1 MQRRKLEELNLL
13 DDFLFHAM
21 LAYPDTG
28 EAFIRKLLETLF
40 DRKFPHLKIRAQESF
55 AGVNTD
61 FRGARLDVY
70 IEEDGSAQI
79 NGDEIPTVYD
89 VEPDHNHKNA
99 EIKAF
104 PKRARFYHAMI
115 DRRSLKAGEHFGKMK
130 KVYVIF
136 ICDYDPFGYDRV
148 LYTIKNRCLEE
159 PTMPYEDDAETWVLY
174 TRGKKGN
181 ISESLRQLLSYMENT
196 NQNNAIN
203 EDLRDIQQ
211 MVDQVKRD
219 GEVSLRYMKWFEHD
233 QMMYEEGREQGRK
246 DAQESAERER
256 KIAEQER
263 KNAERERQIAEQE
276 KKRAKVAEQLA
287 ETAKQEVKDAKRKEE
302 LTKQLLADERLEDLK
317 RALDDPVFR
326 DCLLKEYGI
335 N

>member
-13 DDFLFHAM
+13 DDFLFNAM

-61 FRGARLDVY
+61 LRGARLDVY
-70 IEEDGSAQI
+70 IEEDGSVQI

-89 VEPDHNHKNA
+89 VEPDHNHKSA

-115 DRRSLKAGEHFGKMK
+115 DRRSLKVGENFGKMK

-211 MVDQVKRD
+211 MVDQIKRD

-233 QMMYEEGREQGRK
+233 QMMYEQGRK
-246 DAQESAERER
+246 EEQENTERER

-263 KNAERERQIAEQE
+263 KNAEQEKKRAEAAEQFAKAAKQEVKIAEQE
-276 KKRAKVAEQLA
+276 KK
-287 ETAKQEVKDAKRKEE
+287 
-302 LTKQLLADERLEDLK
+302 LTKHLLSDQRLEDLQ
-317 RALDDPVFR
+317 RALDDAAFR
-326 DCLLKEYGI
+326 DQLLQEYGI
-335 N
+335 R

>member
-13 DDFLFHAM
+13 DEFLFHAM

-136 ICDYDPFGYDRV
+136 ICDYDPFGYDRA

-159 PTMPYEDDAETWVLY
+159 PELPYEDDAETWVLY

-233 QMMYEEGREQGRK
+233 QMMYEQGRQDEQENTEREK
-246 DAQESAERER
+246 ELTRHLLKDQRVADAQ
-256 KIAEQER
+256 
-263 KNAERERQIAEQE
+263 
-276 KKRAKVAEQLA
+276 
-287 ETAKQEVKDAKRKEE
+287 
-302 LTKQLLADERLEDLK
+302 
-317 RALDDPVFR
+317 RALDDPAFR
-326 DCLLKEYGI
+326 DQLLKEYGI
-335 N
+335 H

>member
-13 DDFLFHAM
+13 DDFLFNAM

-55 AGVNTD
+55 AGSNTD
-61 FRGARLDVY
+61 LRGARLDVY
-70 IEEDGSAQI
+70 IEEDGSVQI
-79 NGDEIPTVYD
+79 NGDEIPTIYD
-89 VEPDHNHKNA
+89 VEPDHNHKTA

-136 ICDYDPFGYDRV
+136 ICDYDPFGYDRA

-159 PTMPYEDDAETWVLY
+159 PELPYEDDAETWVLY
-174 TRGKKGN
+174 TRGKNGN

-203 EDLRDIQQ
+203 EDLRDMQQ

-233 QMMYEEGREQGRK
+233 QMMYEQGRQDEQENTEREK
-246 DAQESAERER
+246 ELTRHLLKDQRVADAQ
-256 KIAEQER
+256 
-263 KNAERERQIAEQE
+263 
-276 KKRAKVAEQLA
+276 
-287 ETAKQEVKDAKRKEE
+287 
-302 LTKQLLADERLEDLK
+302 
-317 RALDDPVFR
+317 RALDDPAFR
-326 DCLLKEYGI
+326 DQLLKEYGI
-335 N
+335 H

>member
-13 DDFLFHAM
+13 DDFLFNAM

-61 FRGARLDVY
+61 LRGARLDVY
-70 IEEDGSAQI
+70 IEEDGSVQI

-89 VEPDHNHKNA
+89 VEPDHNHKSA

-115 DRRSLKAGEHFGKMK
+115 DRRSLKAGEDFGKMK

-136 ICDYDPFGYDRV
+136 ICDYDPFGYDRA

-233 QMMYEEGREQGRK
+233 QMMYEQGRK
-246 DAQESAERER
+246 EEQENTERER

-263 KNAERERQIAEQE
+263 KNAEQEKKRAEAAEQFVKAAKQEVKIAEQE
-276 KKRAKVAEQLA
+276 KK
-287 ETAKQEVKDAKRKEE
+287 
-302 LTKQLLADERLEDLK
+302 LTKHLLADQRLEDLQ
-317 RALDDPVFR
+317 RALDDAAFR
-326 DCLLKEYGI
+326 DQLLQEYGI
-335 N
+335 R

>member
-233 QMMYEEGREQGRK
+233 QMMYEQGRK
-246 DAQESAERER
+246 EEQENTERER

-263 KNAERERQIAEQE
+263 KNAEQEKKRAEAAEQFAKAAKQEVKIAEQE
-276 KKRAKVAEQLA
+276 KK
-287 ETAKQEVKDAKRKEE
+287 
-302 LTKQLLADERLEDLK
+302 LTKHLLSDQRLEDLQ
-317 RALDDPVFR
+317 RALDDAAFR
-326 DCLLKEYGI
+326 DQLLQEYGI
-335 N
+335 R

>member
-1 MQRRKLEELNLL
+1 
-13 DDFLFHAM
+13 
-21 LAYPDTG
+21 
-28 EAFIRKLLETLF
+28 
-40 DRKFPHLKIRAQESF
+40 
-55 AGVNTD
+55 
-61 FRGARLDVY
+61 
-70 IEEDGSAQI
+70 
-79 NGDEIPTVYD
+79 
-89 VEPDHNHKNA
+89 
-99 EIKAF
+99 
-104 PKRARFYHAMI
+104 MI

-276 KKRAKVAEQLA
+276 KKRAEAAEQ
-287 ETAKQEVKDAKRKEE
+287 KNE
-302 LTKQLLADERLEDLK
+302 LTKRLLADQRIDDLQ
-317 RALDDPVFR
+317 RALDDPAFR
-326 DCLLKEYGI
+326 DQLLQEYDM

>member
-55 AGVNTD
+55 AGSNTD
-61 FRGARLDVY
+61 LRGARLDVY
-70 IEEDGSAQI
+70 IEEDGSVQI
-79 NGDEIPTVYD
+79 NGEEIPTIYD
-89 VEPDHNHKNA
+89 VEPDHNHKTA

-136 ICDYDPFGYDRV
+136 ICDYDPFGYDRA

-159 PTMPYEDDAETWVLY
+159 PELPYEDDAETWVLY

-233 QMMYEEGREQGRK
+233 QMMYEQGRQDEQENTEREK
-246 DAQESAERER
+246 ELTRHLLKDQRVADAQ
-256 KIAEQER
+256 
-263 KNAERERQIAEQE
+263 
-276 KKRAKVAEQLA
+276 
-287 ETAKQEVKDAKRKEE
+287 
-302 LTKQLLADERLEDLK
+302 
-317 RALDDPVFR
+317 RALDDPAFR
-326 DCLLKEYGI
+326 DQLLKEYGI
-335 N
+335 H

>member
-89 VEPDHNHKNA
+89 VEPDHNHKSA

-115 DRRSLKAGEHFGKMK
+115 DRRSLKAGEDFGKMK

-233 QMMYEEGREQGRK
+233 QMMYEQGRK
-246 DAQESAERER
+246 EEQENTERER

-263 KNAERERQIAEQE
+263 KNAEQEKKRAEAAEQFAKAAKQEVKIAEQE
-276 KKRAKVAEQLA
+276 KK
-287 ETAKQEVKDAKRKEE
+287 
-302 LTKQLLADERLEDLK
+302 LTKHLLADQRLEDLQ
-317 RALDDPVFR
+317 RALDDAAFR
-326 DCLLKEYGI
+326 DQLLQEYGI
-335 N
+335 R

>member
-1 MQRRKLEELNLL
+1 MQRRKLEELSLL

-89 VEPDHNHKNA
+89 VELDHNHKNA

-233 QMMYEEGREQGRK
+233 QMMYEQGRK
-246 DAQESAERER
+246 EEQENTERER

-263 KNAERERQIAEQE
+263 KNAEQEKKRAEAAEQFAKAAKQEVKIAEQE
-276 KKRAKVAEQLA
+276 KK
-287 ETAKQEVKDAKRKEE
+287 
-302 LTKQLLADERLEDLK
+302 LTKHLLSDQRLEDLQ
-317 RALDDPVFR
+317 RALDDAAFR
-326 DCLLKEYGI
+326 DQLLQEYGI
-335 N
+335 R

>member
-55 AGVNTD
+55 VGVNTD
-61 FRGARLDVY
+61 LRGARLDVY
-70 IEEDGSAQI
+70 IEEDGSVQI
-79 NGDEIPTVYD
+79 NGEEIPAVYD
-89 VEPDHNHKNA
+89 VEPDHNHKAA

-233 QMMYEEGREQGRK
+233 QMMYEQGRK
-246 DAQESAERER
+246 EEQENTERER

-263 KNAERERQIAEQE
+263 KNAEQEKKRAEAAEQFAKAAKQEVKIAEQE
-276 KKRAKVAEQLA
+276 KK
-287 ETAKQEVKDAKRKEE
+287 
-302 LTKQLLADERLEDLK
+302 LTKHLLSDQRLEDLQ
-317 RALDDPVFR
+317 RALDDAAFR
-326 DCLLKEYGI
+326 DQLLQEYGI
-335 N
+335 R

>member
-21 LAYPDTG
+21 LTYPDTG

-40 DRKFPHLKIRAQESF
+40 NRKFPHLKIRAQESF

-61 FRGARLDVY
+61 LRGARLDVY
-70 IEEDGSAQI
+70 IEEDGSVQI
-79 NGDEIPTVYD
+79 HGDEIPTVYD
-89 VEPDHNHKNA
+89 VEPDHNNKTA
-99 EIKAF
+99 ERKAF

-115 DRRSLKAGEHFGKMK
+115 DRRSLKAGENFGKMK
-130 KVYVIF
+130 RVYVIF

-181 ISESLRQLLSYMENT
+181 ISESLRQMLSYMENT
-196 NQNNAIN
+196 NQNNAVN
-203 EDLRDIQQ
+203 KDLRDIQQ

-219 GEVSLRYMKWFEHD
+219 GEVSLRYMKSFEHD
-233 QMMYEEGREQGRK
+233 QMVYDQGRK
-246 DAQESAERER
+246 D
-256 KIAEQER
+256 EQ
-263 KNAERERQIAEQE
+263 KNTERERQIAEQE
-276 KKRAKVAEQLA
+276 RQIAQQEKKRADAAEQ
-287 ETAKQEVKDAKRKEE
+287 QNE
-302 LTKQLLADERLEDLK
+302 LTKRLLADQRLADLQ
-317 RALDDPVFR
+317 RALDDPAFR
-326 DCLLKEYGI
+326 DQLLQEYGI
-335 N
+335 H

>member
-70 IEEDGSAQI
+70 IEEDGSVQI

-89 VEPDHNHKNA
+89 VEPDHNHKSA

-115 DRRSLKAGEHFGKMK
+115 DRRSLKAGENFGKMK

-233 QMMYEEGREQGRK
+233 QMMYEQGRK
-246 DAQESAERER
+246 EEQENTERER

-263 KNAERERQIAEQE
+263 KNAEQEKKRAEAAEQFAKAAKQEVKIAEQE
-276 KKRAKVAEQLA
+276 KK
-287 ETAKQEVKDAKRKEE
+287 
-302 LTKQLLADERLEDLK
+302 LTKHLLSDQRLEDLQ
-317 RALDDPVFR
+317 RALDDAAFR
-326 DCLLKEYGI
+326 DQLLQEYGI
-335 N
+335 R

>member
-21 LAYPDTG
+21 LTYPDTG
-28 EAFIRKLLETLF
+28 EVFIRKLLETLF
-40 DRKFPHLKIRAQESF
+40 NRKFPHLKICAQESF

-61 FRGARLDVY
+61 LRGARLDVY
-70 IEEDGSAQI
+70 IEEDGSVQI

-89 VEPDHNHKNA
+89 VEPDHNNKTA

-115 DRRSLKAGEHFGKMK
+115 DRRSLKAGENFGKMK
-130 KVYVIF
+130 RVYVIF

-159 PTMPYEDDAETWVLY
+159 PELPYEDDAETWVLY

-196 NQNNAIN
+196 NQNNAVN
-203 EDLRDIQQ
+203 KDLRDIQQ
-211 MVDQVKRD
+211 MVEQVKQD
-219 GEVSLRYMKWFEHD
+219 GEVSLRYMKSFEHD
-233 QMMYEEGREQGRK
+233 QMMYEQGRK
-246 DAQESAERER
+246 DEQKNTERAEKRAEAAEQ
-256 KIAEQER
+256 KTKEAEQEVRDSRR
-263 KNAERERQIAEQE
+263 K
-276 KKRAKVAEQLA
+276 
-287 ETAKQEVKDAKRKEE
+287 DE
-302 LTKQLLADERLEDLK
+302 LTKRLLADQRLEDLK
-317 RALDDPVFR
+317 RALDDPTFR
-326 DCLLKEYGI
+326 DRLLQEYGI
-335 N
+335 

>member
-13 DDFLFHAM
+13 DDFLFNAM

-61 FRGARLDVY
+61 LRGARLDVY
-70 IEEDGSAQI
+70 IEEDGSVQI

-89 VEPDHNHKNA
+89 VEPDHNHKSA

-115 DRRSLKAGEHFGKMK
+115 DRRSLKAGENFGKMK

-233 QMMYEEGREQGRK
+233 QMMYEQGRK
-246 DAQESAERER
+246 EEQENTERER

-263 KNAERERQIAEQE
+263 KNAEQEKKRAEAAEQFAKAAKQEVKIAEQE
-276 KKRAKVAEQLA
+276 KK
-287 ETAKQEVKDAKRKEE
+287 
-302 LTKQLLADERLEDLK
+302 LTKHLLSDQRLEDLQ
-317 RALDDPVFR
+317 RALDDAAFR
-326 DCLLKEYGI
+326 DQLLQEYGI
-335 N
+335 R

>member
-13 DDFLFHAM
+13 DDFLFNAM

-40 DRKFPHLKIRAQESF
+40 DRKFPHLKICAQESF

-61 FRGARLDVY
+61 LRGARLDVY

-136 ICDYDPFGYDRV
+136 ICDYDPFGYDRA

-159 PTMPYEDDAETWVLY
+159 PELPYEDDAETWVLY

-181 ISESLRQLLSYMENT
+181 ISERLRQLLSYMENT

-233 QMMYEEGREQGRK
+233 QMMYEQGRK
-246 DAQESAERER
+246 EEQENTERER

-263 KNAERERQIAEQE
+263 KNAEQEKKRAEAAEQFAKAAKQEVKIAEQE
-276 KKRAKVAEQLA
+276 KK
-287 ETAKQEVKDAKRKEE
+287 
-302 LTKQLLADERLEDLK
+302 LTKHLLSDQRLEDLQ
-317 RALDDPVFR
+317 RALDDAAFR
-326 DCLLKEYGI
+326 DQLLQEYGI
-335 N
+335 R

>member
-61 FRGARLDVY
+61 LRGARLDVY
-70 IEEDGSAQI
+70 IEEDGSVQI

-89 VEPDHNHKNA
+89 VEPDHNHKSA

-115 DRRSLKAGEHFGKMK
+115 DRRRLKAGENFGKMK

-233 QMMYEEGREQGRK
+233 QMMYEQGRK
-246 DAQESAERER
+246 DEQENTERE
-256 KIAEQER
+256 K
-263 KNAERERQIAEQE
+263 
-276 KKRAKVAEQLA
+276 
-287 ETAKQEVKDAKRKEE
+287 E
-302 LTKQLLADERLEDLK
+302 LTRHLLKDQRVADAQ
-317 RALDDPVFR
+317 RALDDPAFR
-326 DCLLKEYGI
+326 DQLLKEYGI
-335 N
+335 H

>member
-61 FRGARLDVY
+61 FSGARLDVY

-159 PTMPYEDDAETWVLY
+159 PTMPYGDDAETWVLY

-233 QMMYEEGREQGRK
+233 QMMYEQGRK
-246 DAQESAERER
+246 EEQENTERER

-276 KKRAKVAEQLA
+276 KKRAEAAEQ
-287 ETAKQEVKDAKRKEE
+287 KNE
-302 LTKQLLADERLEDLK
+302 LTKRLLADQRIDDLQ
-317 RALDDPVFR
+317 RALDDPAFR
-326 DCLLKEYGI
+326 DQLLQEYDM

>member
-13 DDFLFHAM
+13 DDFLFNAM

-40 DRKFPHLKIRAQESF
+40 DRKFPHLKICAQESF

-61 FRGARLDVY
+61 LRGARLDVY
-70 IEEDGSAQI
+70 IEEDGSVQI

-89 VEPDHNHKNA
+89 VEPDHNHKSA

-115 DRRSLKAGEHFGKMK
+115 DRRSLKAGENFGKMK

-233 QMMYEEGREQGRK
+233 QMMYEQGRK
-246 DAQESAERER
+246 EEQENTERER

-263 KNAERERQIAEQE
+263 KNAEQEKKRAEAAEQFAKAAKQEVKIAEQE
-276 KKRAKVAEQLA
+276 KK
-287 ETAKQEVKDAKRKEE
+287 
-302 LTKQLLADERLEDLK
+302 LTKHLLSDQRLEDLQ
-317 RALDDPVFR
+317 RALDDAAFR
-326 DCLLKEYGI
+326 DQLLQEYGI
-335 N
+335 R

>member
-136 ICDYDPFGYDRV
+136 ICDYDPFGCDRV
-148 LYTIKNRCLEE
+148 LYTIKNKCLEE
-159 PTMPYEDDAETWVLY
+159 PELPYNDDTETWVLY

-181 ISESLRQLLSYMENT
+181 ISKSLRQLLSYMENT
-196 NQNNAIN
+196 NQSNAIN
-203 EDLRDIQQ
+203 EDLREIQL
-211 MVDQVKRD
+211 MVDQVKHD
-219 GEVSLRYMKWFEHD
+219 GEVSLQYMKSFEHD
-233 QMMYEEGREQGRK
+233 QMMYEQGHEQGRK
-246 DAQESAERER
+246 EEQ
-256 KIAEQER
+256 KNTEQER
-263 KNAERERQIAEQE
+263 
-276 KKRAKVAEQLA
+276 
-287 ETAKQEVKDAKRKEE
+287 E
-302 LTKQLLADERLEDLK
+302 LTRHLLDDQRFDDMK
-317 RALDDPVFR
+317 HALDDPAFR
-326 DCLLKEYGI
+326 EQLMQEYHI
-335 N
+335 H

>member
-13 DDFLFHAM
+13 DDFLFNAM

-61 FRGARLDVY
+61 LRGARLDVY
-70 IEEDGSAQI
+70 IEEDGSVQI
-79 NGDEIPTVYD
+79 NGNEIPTVYD
-89 VEPDHNHKNA
+89 VEPDHNHKSA

-115 DRRSLKAGEHFGKMK
+115 DRRSLKAGENFGKMK

-233 QMMYEEGREQGRK
+233 QMMYEQGRK
-246 DAQESAERER
+246 EEQENTERER

-263 KNAERERQIAEQE
+263 KNAEQEKKRAEAAEQFAKAAKQEVKIAEQE
-276 KKRAKVAEQLA
+276 KK
-287 ETAKQEVKDAKRKEE
+287 
-302 LTKQLLADERLEDLK
+302 LTKHLLSDQRLEDLQ
-317 RALDDPVFR
+317 RALDDAAFR
-326 DCLLKEYGI
+326 DQLLQEYGI
-335 N
+335 R

>member
-13 DDFLFHAM
+13 DDFLFNAM

-55 AGVNTD
+55 AGSNTD
-61 FRGARLDVY
+61 LRGARLDVY
-70 IEEDGSAQI
+70 IEEDGSVQI
-79 NGDEIPTVYD
+79 NGDEIPTIYD
-89 VEPDHNHKNA
+89 VEPDHNHKTA

-233 QMMYEEGREQGRK
+233 QMMYEQGRK
-246 DAQESAERER
+246 EEQENTERER

-263 KNAERERQIAEQE
+263 KNAEQEKKRAEAAEQFAKAAKQEVKIAEQE
-276 KKRAKVAEQLA
+276 KK
-287 ETAKQEVKDAKRKEE
+287 
-302 LTKQLLADERLEDLK
+302 LTKHLLSDQRLEDLQ
-317 RALDDPVFR
+317 RALDDAAFR
-326 DCLLKEYGI
+326 DQLLQEYGI
-335 N
+335 R